1 MCCGF
6 VAGDCV
12 MQEKLISVIVPVYN
26 AEKFLFRC
34 IDSIV
39 NQTYK
44 KLEIILVDDGSTDNS
59 GALCDEWAKRD
70 GRIRVIHQVNKGQI
84 GARIEGIKIASGD
97 FIGFVDSDDWIEAD
111 MYEFLLR
118 EIGNADLATCGV
130 LRHGSDGSI
139 TDNWTDLLDEGFYSS
154 EEELK
159 NLFENLI
166 IAKNYDGGV
175 VVGGISN
182 QNMPKLY
189 RAALAKTLAD
199 QANVRVRYGEDLLFN
214 ILYILKCRSIKIS
227 HRCLYHYIDNKE
239 SVSYSCCQNFLAERD
254 VFYNTIYQAL
264 LNHPYEKILVEQFQ
278 RRFLVSTISDMPGR
292 MGFPPNISFPAFYPP
307 FLEKLF
313 GKKVALFGAGKVG
326 HSYAKWIRAQNIA
339 QIAVWVDNKPIGDV
353 KAPQELL
360 CLQYDYVLV
369 AVKQKSAAESITAQ
383 LANMGVKKDAILWSE
398 PVNVL
403 WKFFCRITYKK

>member
-1 MCCGF
+1 MNIANGI
-6 VAGDCV
+6 GCV

-26 AEKFLFRC
+26 VEKFLFRC
-34 IDSIV
+34 LDSIV
-39 NQTYK
+39 KQTYK

-70 GRIRVIHQVNKGQI
+70 GRIRVIHQVNEGQI
-84 GARIEGIKIASGD
+84 GARIRGIKISSGD
-97 FIGFVDSDDWIEAD
+97 FIGFVDSDDWIESD

-118 EIGNADLATCGV
+118 EIGNADLATCGIF
-130 LRHGSDGSI
+130 RTDSDGNLI
-139 TDNWTDLLDEGFYSS
+139 ECLTDLLDEGSYSS
-154 EEELK
+154 EIEMK
-159 NLFENLI
+159 ILFENLI
-166 IAKNYDGGV
+166 IAKNYGGGS

-182 QNMPKLY
+182 NNVSKLF
-189 RAALAKTLAD
+189 RASLAKKLIR
-199 QANVRVRYGEDLLFN
+199 QASVHVRYGEDLLFN

-254 VFYNTIYQAL
+254 VFYNIIYQAL
-264 LNHPYEKILVEQFQ
+264 LNHPCEKILVDQFQ
-278 RRFLVSTISDMPGR
+278 RRFLFFTISDMPSR
-292 MGFPPNISFPAFYPP
+292 MGFPPDISIPAFYPP
-307 FLEKLF
+307 FPEKLF
-313 GKKVALFGAGKVG
+313 GKKVVLFGAGKVG

-353 KAPQELL
+353 KAPQEIL

-383 LANMGVKKDAILWSE
+383 LADMGVKKDAILWSE

-403 WKFFCRITYKK
+403 WKFLGFNL